1 MDELWNVYRAVLDT
15 ENKGGQKFENL
26 CYKTAKEP
34 DDCVVSGVLQFWQ
47 NNYTQYQKS
56 VDGSDAQLL
65 KDVSASTFLNG
76 QPVEYTSLGGL
87 VVVRGGV
94 CGHSRAW

>member
-47 NNYTQYQKS
+47 HNYTQYQKS